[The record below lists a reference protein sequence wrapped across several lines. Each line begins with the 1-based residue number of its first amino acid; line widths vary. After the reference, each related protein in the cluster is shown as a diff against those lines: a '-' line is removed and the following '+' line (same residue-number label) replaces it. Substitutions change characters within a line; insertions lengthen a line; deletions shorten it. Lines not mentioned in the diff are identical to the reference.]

1 MAFLDRL
8 FDYSPWWELGI
19 SVLLAALV
27 AVWGTWRYD
36 RAVRQLLEQETAR
49 MAANLTRIEREFEQE
64 TAQAIERTLERITQ
78 RTKGGSHDGI
88 ENRCEPGSNR

>member
-8 FDYSPWWELGI
+8 FDYSPWWELEI

-27 AVWGTWRYD
+27 VVWGTWRHD
-36 RAVRQLLEQETAR
+36 RAVRQLL
-49 MAANLTRIEREFEQE
+49 EQE
-64 TAQAIERTLERITQ
+64 TAQAIERTLERIKQ

-88 ENRCEPGSNR
+88 ENRGEPGSNR